1 MTSPDSQTEEL
12 PGELFV
18 TITVQGREYQKY
30 SIDNRIYF
38 GPVDDEEAQRLDQ
51 QQLVFHRIFDHRL
64 IFPPIRH
71 LRRVLDCG
79 HGSARWAVEVAEQ
92 HPDCQVI
99 GVDIAPH
106 MNPDDVPENLWLQ
119 VRNVLILVLS
129 IFSSKK
135 TRVEGGH
142 VHHGATRLLR
152 VTHPSPLINMVD
164 DLNRPFTFLRTT
176 STLSTLDS
184 LRPALIVADGQPTL
198 TTLVLKPGGWV
209 QMIEIYFNAQSDNGS
224 LTDDHALRRWSTQY
238 MRALEDRKDLRV
250 ASKLRNH
257 FLNSGLVEV
266 DSKMIQLPLSA
277 WSNAIG
283 RSNSDNIEELLQ
295 SLALYPLT
303 QRLHMSAQSF
313 DLLVEQAQSEARD
326 LTLKAYFPL
335 YVCIGRKRA

>member
-1 MTSPDSQTEEL
+1 SPDSQTEEL

-18 TITVQGREYQKY
+18 TITVQGREYQK
-30 SIDNRIYF
+30 R
-38 GPVDDEEAQRLDQ
+38 EAQRLDQ

-164 DLNRPFTFLRTT
+164 DLNRPFTF
-176 STLSTLDS
+176 
-184 LRPALIVADGQPTL
+184 PANHFDLVHSRLVATGIDRSRWPAYINDIVR
-198 TTLVLKPGGWV
+198 VLKPGGWV

-224 LTDDHALRRWSTQY
+224 LTDDHALRKWSTQY

-277 WSNAIG
+277 WSNDPRMRAIG